1 MSGIAVC
8 DLTRCFGDQTVLAKV
23 SLDIPRGETFTLT
36 GPNGGGKTTLIE
48 LLATLLTPSSGRA
61 SVGGFD
67 VVRQPD
73 RVRTLIG
80 YAPSALHSFYPRL
93 TGKANL
99 QFFAALKGLPSSEG
113 RAQTDRLLSDV
124 GLSSAAAT
132 RVDRYS
138 DGMRARLVIARAL
151 LGDPAILLLDEPTK
165 SIDARSRSD
174 IRGVLTRA
182 RANGE
187 PRTILWI
194 THDAQEAAT
203 VGHRGGELDHGVLR
217 EVAPLGERGC

>member
-1 MSGIAVC
+1 MSGIAFC
-8 DLTRCFGDQTVLAKV
+8 DLTRRFGDRTALAKV

-36 GPNGGGKTTLIE
+36 GPNGGGKTTLLE
-48 LLATLLTPSSGRA
+48 LLATLLTPSSGTA

-93 TGKANL
+93 TGQAN
-99 QFFAALKGLPSSEG
+99 KGLPSSEG
-113 RAQTDRLLSDV
+113 RAQTDRLMSDV

-187 PRTILWI
+187 ARTILWI

-203 VGHRGGELDHGVLR
+203 VGHRGGELDHGVLC
-217 EVAPLGERGC
+217 EVAHRGARGC